1 MTMRE
6 MIFLPMANHL
16 PRLMAM
22 DLVRYIFYKA
32 AGVHVEGRCIIY
44 GPLTIRPVG
53 GAKNIS
59 IGKGSFLNTEIRF
72 GCPKEK
78 IVIGRNCQIGP
89 RVCFETMSHG
99 MVYEPGKGRGRFSK
113 PIVVEDEVW
122 IGCGAIIL
130 QGVTIGKGAVVT
142 AGAVVNKDVEPLTV
156 VGGVPAKLI
165 KRIDVNK
172 PNDSLEPQ

>member
-1 MTMRE
+1 MRE
-6 MIFLPMANHL
+6 MIFLPIANHL

-22 DLVRYIFYKA
+22 DLIRYVFYKL
-32 AGVHVEGRCIIY
+32 AGVHIEGRCIIY
-44 GPLTIRPVG
+44 GPLTVRPVG
-53 GAKNIS
+53 GAKNIT

-72 GCPKEK
+72 GCPKDR
-78 IVIGRNCQIGP
+78 IAIGRNCQIGP

-130 QGVTIGKGAVVT
+130 QGVTIGKGAVVS
-142 AGAVVNKDVEPLTV
+142 AGSVVSKDVEPLTV
-156 VGGVPAKLI
+156 VGGVPAKLL
-165 KRIDVNK
+165 KKIDVN
-172 PNDSLEPQ
+172 DTQQSLES

>member
-1 MTMRE
+1 MRE
-6 MIFLPMANHL
+6 MIFLPLANHL

-22 DLVRYIFYKA
+22 DFIRFLVYKL
-32 AGVHVEGRCIIY
+32 AGVKIEGRCIIY

-53 GAKNIS
+53 AAKNIR

-72 GCPKEK
+72 GCPKDR
-78 IVIGRNCQIGP
+78 ITIGRNCQIGP

-99 MVYEPGKGRGRFSK
+99 IVYEPGKGRGRLSK

-130 QGVTIGKGAVVT
+130 QGVTIGKGAVVS
-142 AGAVVNKDVEPLTV
+142 AGAVVSHDVEPLTV
-156 VGGVPAKLI
+156 VGGVPAKLL
-165 KRIDVNK
+165 KRIDVK
-172 PNDSLEPQ
+172 DAQQVLERG

>member
-1 MTMRE
+1 
-6 MIFLPMANHL
+6 
-16 PRLMAM
+16 M
-22 DLVRYIFYKA
+22 DLVRYVFYKL
-32 AGVHVEGRCIIY
+32 AGVRVEGRCIIY

-59 IGKGSFLNTEIRF
+59 IGKGSFVNTEVRF
-72 GCPKEK
+72 GCPKET
-78 IVIGRNCQIGP
+78 IAIGRNCQIGP

-130 QGVTIGKGAVVT
+130 QGVTIGKGAVIT
-142 AGAVVNKDVEPLTV
+142 AGAVVNKDVDPYTV

-165 KRIDVNK
+165 KKIDLSK
-172 PNDSLEPQ
+172 PQDTAGC

>member
-1 MTMRE
+1 MRE
-6 MIFLPMANHL
+6 MIFLPIANHL

-22 DLVRYIFYKA
+22 DVIRYIFYKL
-32 AGVHVEGRCIIY
+32 AGVHIEGRCIIY

-53 GAKNIS
+53 GAKNIV

-72 GCPKEK
+72 GCPRDR
-78 IVIGRNCQIGP
+78 IAIGKNCQIGP

-99 MVYEPGKGRGRFSK
+99 MVYEAGKGRGRFSK

-130 QGVTIGKGAVVT
+130 QGVTIGKGAVIS
-142 AGAVVNKDVEPLTV
+142 AGAVVSKDVESLTV
-156 VGGVPAKLI
+156 VGGVPAKFL
-165 KRIDVNK
+165 KKIDVN
-172 PNDSLEPQ
+172 DTQRSLES